1 MSKKNTCHEFSVD
14 LGRVLDKLDWPWD
27 CLILNAGGADD
38 GETGRVDDH
47 AVTRDDS
54 RPSHVT
60 ANDNWCCGFAAK
72 LANLALASS

>member
-1 MSKKNTCHEFSVD
+1 MSKKNKCLEFSVD

-27 CLILNAGGADD
+27 CLILDARGD
-38 GETGRVDDH
+38 GERTMDGESTTVDH

-60 ANDNWCCGFAAK
+60 AND
-72 LANLALASS
+72 SS